1 MNIGI
6 LQFHLQGKE
15 IDMNK
20 VNLRDRLFRNFLYS
34 DNMRLSKRA
43 VALFAF
49 TVFIPLTLIVI
60 MYSNHSANIIEN
72 ELSNNMTLA
81 VNQIKSNLD
90 YRFEQISESA
100 LSILSTA
107 YPYIRSGSTDVQTQ
121 LEEYAELKS
130 LVSAYE
136 GKHMI
141 SKIRL
146 YVPSGKIYANQQDTF
161 YSLPELTQENSENL
175 KRGVVWMKTYG
186 TRIYDGTGLINVI
199 SCRMTISSKKN
210 YDEIASVLQLDIEE
224 TKLSKIFSAG
234 ISIDEEIYL
243 VDSTGFIIS
252 HPDSSLIGKEGL
264 SSTELKAVLENET
277 GHLSGKMSNNSDL
290 VAFSKLSVPNW
301 YLIMRLPATTV
312 YGTDIFSFDVM
323 RTLLILAVIVVFV
336 ISLIIIYSS
345 IVENTVKRI
354 NNAIMVLKSEGIDQ
368 ADNVASLNDKNNKS
382 LALLENNANQLVITI
397 KKLMEESYEAKLK
410 ARDFQLK
417 ALQAQINPHFLYNT
431 LDAIKWMILED
442 YKQDSIWM
450 INAFSRYFRLSLSK
464 GRDVVTLR
472 DELELIESYIGIMQ
486 KRFSNIST
494 IEINIDE
501 DLKNCLIPKLSLQPL
516 VENALNHGILHSQ
529 NNEGRLTIA
538 AREQDERLIITIK
551 DNGNGMS
558 QQQLDNILGQSNS
571 SNTKGYGLG
580 NVDERLKLF
589 GGENC
594 GLSIS
599 SEINVGTTVT
609 ISLPIKYMPQE

>member
-1 MNIGI
+1 M
-6 LQFHLQGKE
+6 
-15 IDMNK
+15 
-20 VNLRDRLFRNFLYS
+20 RDKIFRRVLYS

-49 TVFIPLTLIVI
+49 AVFIPLTFIVI
-60 MYSNHSANIIEN
+60 MYSNHSAKIIES
-72 ELSNNMTLA
+72 ELSNNMRLA

-141 SKIRL
+141 SKVRL

-161 YSLPELTQENSENL
+161 YSLPELTLENSENL
-175 KRGVVWMKTYG
+175 QRGVVWMKTYG

-323 RTLLILAVIVVFV
+323 RAVLILAVIVVFV

-354 NNAIMVLKSEGIDQ
+354 NNAIMVLKNEGIDQ

-397 KKLMEESYEAKLK
+397 KKLMEESYEAKIK

-442 YKQDSIWM
+442 YKKDSIWM
-450 INAFSRYFRLSLSK
+450 INAFSRYFRLSLAK

-472 DELELIESYIGIMQ
+472 DELELVESYVGIMQ

-494 IEINIDE
+494 IDINIDE
-501 DLKNCLIPKLSLQPL
+501 KLKDCLIPKLSLQPL

-529 NNEGRLTIA
+529 NNEGRLAIA
-538 AREQDERLIITIK
+538 AREENGRLIISIK
-551 DNGNGMS
+551 DNGNGMN
-558 QQQLDNILGQSNS
+558 QQQLENILGQSNS

-589 GGENC
+589 GGEDC

-609 ISLPIKYMPQE
+609 ISLPLKYMPQE

>member
-1 MNIGI
+1 
-6 LQFHLQGKE
+6 
-15 IDMNK
+15 MNK
-20 VNLRDRLFRNFLYS
+20 ISMRDKIFRRVLYS

-49 TVFIPLTLIVI
+49 AVFIPLTFIVI
-60 MYSNHSANIIEN
+60 MYSNHSAKIIES
-72 ELSNNMTLA
+72 ELSNNMRLA

-141 SKIRL
+141 SKVRL

-161 YSLPELTQENSENL
+161 YSLPELTLENSENL
-175 KRGVVWMKTYG
+175 QRGVVWMKTYG

-323 RTLLILAVIVVFV
+323 RAVLILAVIVVFV

-354 NNAIMVLKSEGIDQ
+354 NNAIMVLKNEGIDQ

-397 KKLMEESYEAKLK
+397 KKLMEESYEAKIK

-442 YKQDSIWM
+442 YKKDSIWM
-450 INAFSRYFRLSLSK
+450 INAFSRYFRLSLAK

-472 DELELIESYIGIMQ
+472 DELELVESYVGIMQ

-494 IEINIDE
+494 IDINIDE
-501 DLKNCLIPKLSLQPL
+501 KLKDCLIPKLSLQPL

-529 NNEGRLTIA
+529 NNEGRLAIA
-538 AREQDERLIITIK
+538 AREENGRLIISIK
-551 DNGNGMS
+551 DNGNGMN
-558 QQQLDNILGQSNS
+558 QQQLENILGQSNS

-589 GGENC
+589 GGEDC

-609 ISLPIKYMPQE
+609 ISLPLKYMPQE

>member
-323 RTLLILAVIVVFV
+323 RAMLILAVIVVFV
-336 ISLIIIYSS
+336 IALIIIYSS

-501 DLKNCLIPKLSLQPL
+501 ELKNCLIPKLSLQPL

-538 AREQDERLIITIK
+538 ATEEDERLIITIK

>member
-1 MNIGI
+1 M
-6 LQFHLQGKE
+6 
-15 IDMNK
+15 
-20 VNLRDRLFRNFLYS
+20 RDKIFRRVIYS
-34 DNMRLSKRA
+34 DNIRLSKRA

-60 MYSNHSANIIEN
+60 LYSNHSAKIIEN
-72 ELSNNMTLA
+72 ELSNNMRLA

-243 VDSTGFIIS
+243 VDSTGYIIS

-264 SSTELKAVLENET
+264 TPTELKAVLENET

-323 RTLLILAVIVVFV
+323 RTVLILAVIIVFV

-354 NNAIMVLKSEGIDQ
+354 NNAIMVLKNEGIDQ
-368 ADNVASLNDKNNKS
+368 VDNVASLDDKSNKS

-397 KKLMEESYEAKLK
+397 KKLMEESYEAKIK

-442 YKQDSIWM
+442 YKKDSIWM

-472 DELELIESYIGIMQ
+472 DELELVESYIGIMQ

-494 IEINIDE
+494 IDISIDE

-529 NNEGRLTIA
+529 HDEGRLVIA
-538 AREQDERLIITIK
+538 AREENDRLLIIIK

-558 QQQLDNILGQSNS
+558 QQQLDNILGQGNS

-589 GGENC
+589 GGEDC

-609 ISLPIKYMPQE
+609 ISLPIKYLPQE

>member
-1 MNIGI
+1 
-6 LQFHLQGKE
+6 
-15 IDMNK
+15 MNK
-20 VNLRDRLFRNFLYS
+20 VNLKDRLFKNILYS

-43 VALFAF
+43 IALFAF

-60 MYSNHSANIIEN
+60 MYSNHSSNIIEN
-72 ELSNNMTLA
+72 ELSNNMRLA

-141 SKIRL
+141 SKVRL

-161 YSLPELTQENSENL
+161 YSLPELTMENSENL
-175 KRGVVWMKTYG
+175 KRGVVWLKTYG
-186 TRIYDGTGLINVI
+186 ARIYDGTGLINVI

-234 ISIDEEIYL
+234 ISSDEEIYL
-243 VDSTGFIIS
+243 VDSTGYIIS

-264 SSTELKAVLENET
+264 TPTELKAVLENET

-312 YGTDIFSFDVM
+312 YGTDIYSFDVM
-323 RTLLILAVIVVFV
+323 RAVLILAVILVFV
-336 ISLIIIYSS
+336 VSLIIIYSS

-354 NNAIMVLKSEGIDQ
+354 NNAIMVLKNEGIDQ
-368 ADNVASLNDKNNKS
+368 ADNVATLNDKNNKS

-529 NNEGRLTIA
+529 NNDGSLTIA
-538 AREQDERLIITIK
+538 AREEEERLIIVIK

-558 QQQLDNILGQSNS
+558 QQQLDNILEPSNS

-589 GGENC
+589 GGEDC

-609 ISLPIKYMPQE
+609 ISLPIKYMQHE

>member
-1 MNIGI
+1 
-6 LQFHLQGKE
+6 
-15 IDMNK
+15 MNK
-20 VNLRDRLFRNFLYS
+20 VNLKDRLFKNILYS

-43 VALFAF
+43 IALFAF

-60 MYSNHSANIIEN
+60 MYSNHSSNIIEN
-72 ELSNNMTLA
+72 ELSNNMRLA

-141 SKIRL
+141 SKVRL

-161 YSLPELTQENSENL
+161 YSLPELTMENSENL
-175 KRGVVWMKTYG
+175 KRGVVWLKTYG
-186 TRIYDGTGLINVI
+186 ARIYDGTGLINVI

-234 ISIDEEIYL
+234 ISSDEEIYL
-243 VDSTGFIIS
+243 VDSTGYIIS

-264 SSTELKAVLENET
+264 TPTELKAVLENET

-312 YGTDIFSFDVM
+312 YGTDIYSFDVM
-323 RTLLILAVIVVFV
+323 RAVLILAVILVFV
-336 ISLIIIYSS
+336 VSLIIIYSS

-354 NNAIMVLKSEGIDQ
+354 NNAIMVLKNEGIDQ
-368 ADNVASLNDKNNKS
+368 ADNVATLNDKNNKS

-529 NNEGRLTIA
+529 NNDGSLTIA
-538 AREQDERLIITIK
+538 AREEEERLIIVIK

-589 GGENC
+589 GGEDC

-609 ISLPIKYMPQE
+609 ISLPIKYMQHE

>member
-1 MNIGI
+1 
-6 LQFHLQGKE
+6 
-15 IDMNK
+15 MNK
-20 VNLRDRLFRNFLYS
+20 VNLKDRLFKNILYS

-43 VALFAF
+43 IALFAF

-60 MYSNHSANIIEN
+60 MYSNHSSNIIEN
-72 ELSNNMTLA
+72 ELSNNMRLA

-141 SKIRL
+141 SKVRL

-161 YSLPELTQENSENL
+161 YSLPELTMENSENL
-175 KRGVVWMKTYG
+175 KRGVVWLKTYG

-243 VDSTGFIIS
+243 VDSTGYIIS

-264 SSTELKAVLENET
+264 TPTELKAVLENET

-323 RTLLILAVIVVFV
+323 RAVLILAVILVFV
-336 ISLIIIYSS
+336 VSLIIIYSS

-354 NNAIMVLKSEGIDQ
+354 NNAIMVLKNEGIDQ

-529 NNEGRLTIA
+529 NNDGSLTIA
-538 AREQDERLIITIK
+538 AKEEEERLIIVIK

-589 GGENC
+589 GGEDC

-609 ISLPIKYMPQE
+609 ISLPIKYMQHE

>member
-323 RTLLILAVIVVFV
+323 RAMLILAVIVVFV
-336 ISLIIIYSS
+336 IALIIIYSS

-450 INAFSRYFRLSLSK
+450 INVFSRYFRLSLSK

-501 DLKNCLIPKLSLQPL
+501 ELKNCLIPKLSLQPL

-538 AREQDERLIITIK
+538 ATEEDERLIITIK

>member
-1 MNIGI
+1 
-6 LQFHLQGKE
+6 
-15 IDMNK
+15 MNK
-20 VNLRDRLFRNFLYS
+20 VNLKDRLFKNILYS

-43 VALFAF
+43 IALFAF

-60 MYSNHSANIIEN
+60 MYSNHSSNIIEN
-72 ELSNNMTLA
+72 ELSNNMRLA

-141 SKIRL
+141 SKVRL

-161 YSLPELTQENSENL
+161 YSLPELTMENSENL
-175 KRGVVWMKTYG
+175 KRGVVWLKTYG

-243 VDSTGFIIS
+243 VDSTGYIIS

-264 SSTELKAVLENET
+264 TPTELKAVLENET

-323 RTLLILAVIVVFV
+323 RAVLILAVILVFV
-336 ISLIIIYSS
+336 VSLIIIYSS

-354 NNAIMVLKSEGIDQ
+354 NNAIMVLKNEGIDQ

-529 NNEGRLTIA
+529 NNDGSLIIA
-538 AREQDERLIITIK
+538 AKEEEERLIIVIK

-589 GGENC
+589 GGEDC

-609 ISLPIKYMPQE
+609 ISLPIKYMQHE

>member
-1 MNIGI
+1 
-6 LQFHLQGKE
+6 
-15 IDMNK
+15 
-20 VNLRDRLFRNFLYS
+20 
-34 DNMRLSKRA
+34 MR
-43 VALFAF
+43 
-49 TVFIPLTLIVI
+49 
-60 MYSNHSANIIEN
+60 
-72 ELSNNMTLA
+72 LA

-141 SKIRL
+141 SKVRL

-175 KRGVVWMKTYG
+175 KRGVVWLKTYG

-243 VDSTGFIIS
+243 VDSTGYIIS

-264 SSTELKAVLENET
+264 TPTELKAVLENET

-323 RTLLILAVIVVFV
+323 RTVLILAVIIVFV

-354 NNAIMVLKSEGIDQ
+354 NNAIMVLKNEGIDQ
-368 ADNVASLNDKNNKS
+368 VDNVASLDDKNNKS

-494 IEINIDE
+494 IDIDIDE
-501 DLKNCLIPKLSLQPL
+501 EMKNCLIPKLSLQPL

-529 NNEGRLTIA
+529 NSDGRLVIV
-538 AREQDERLIITIK
+538 AREDNGRLLIIIK

-558 QQQLDNILGQSNS
+558 QQQLDNILGHGNS

-589 GGENC
+589 GGEDC

-599 SEINVGTTVT
+599 SVINVGTTVT
-609 ISLPIKYMPQE
+609 ISLPIKYLPQE

>member
-1 MNIGI
+1 
-6 LQFHLQGKE
+6 
-15 IDMNK
+15 MNK
-20 VNLRDRLFRNFLYS
+20 INMRDKIFRRVIYS
-34 DNMRLSKRA
+34 DNIRLSKRA

-60 MYSNHSANIIEN
+60 LYSNHSAKIIEN
-72 ELSNNMTLA
+72 ELSNNMRLA

-243 VDSTGFIIS
+243 VDSTGYIIS

-264 SSTELKAVLENET
+264 TPTELKAVLENET

-323 RTLLILAVIVVFV
+323 RTVLILAVIIVFV

-354 NNAIMVLKSEGIDQ
+354 NNAIMVLKNEGIDQ
-368 ADNVASLNDKNNKS
+368 VDNVASLDDKSNKS

-397 KKLMEESYEAKLK
+397 KKLMEESYEAKIK

-442 YKQDSIWM
+442 YKKDSIWM

-472 DELELIESYIGIMQ
+472 DELELVESYIGIMQ

-494 IEINIDE
+494 IDISIDE

-529 NNEGRLTIA
+529 HDEGRLVIA
-538 AREQDERLIITIK
+538 AREENDRLLIIIK

-558 QQQLDNILGQSNS
+558 QQQLDNILGQGNS

-589 GGENC
+589 GGEDC

-609 ISLPIKYMPQE
+609 ISLPIKYLPQE